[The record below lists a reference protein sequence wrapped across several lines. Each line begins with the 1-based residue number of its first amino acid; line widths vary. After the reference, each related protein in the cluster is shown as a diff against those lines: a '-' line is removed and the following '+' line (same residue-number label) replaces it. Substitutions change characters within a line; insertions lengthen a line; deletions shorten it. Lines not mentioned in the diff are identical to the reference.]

1 MISTGVLILGSVL
14 WLSGRPVP
22 AKTSSAVDLSVCT
35 LVFNSTRYA
44 LEWVAFHRLQGV
56 QRFYIYDDSLSSDLE
71 DALAPYVR
79 AGIVELRHLDHLNGT
94 ELDACLSLRKSDK
107 TKRPNFMT
115 CQPAVFS
122 DCLSRARTAGY
133 RWIGTFDLDEYM
145 FAEQPLFEVLDKIGV
160 SHVGV
165 HGMVFGPGPFLFSNW
180 TGLVTQTHLLRA
192 PLTMPTEFAGSTDFL
207 AAGGARKSFVRT
219 DQAIKLGIHDHQ
231 FNGEGVMVLPN
242 TSITMHHYQYPSLE
256 ESLLKATKNANE
268 NYNRI
273 KDPLLQRYLD
283 YERDESA
290 LRFSTRL
297 VWCLDRLPDRIWDSR
312 CILF

>member
-1 MISTGVLILGSVL
+1 MILTGVLILGGVL
-14 WLSGRPVP
+14 WLSERPDP
-22 AKTSSAVDLSVCT
+22 AKTSGAVDLAVCT

-44 LEWVAFHRLQGV
+44 LEWIAFHRLQGV
-56 QRFYIYDDSLSSDLE
+56 HRFYIYDDSLSSELE
-71 DALAPYVR
+71 KALAPYIRGGV
-79 AGIVELRHLDHLNGT
+79 VELRHLDHLNGT
-94 ELDACLSLRKSDK
+94 ELDSCLNLRKSDK

-122 DCLSRARTAGY
+122 DCLDRAKINGD

-145 FAEQPLFEVLDKIGV
+145 FADQPLFRALDEFGV

-165 HGMVFGPGPFLFSNW
+165 HGIVFGPGSFRYSNW
-180 TGLVTQTHLLRA
+180 SGLVTQTHLLRA
-192 PLTMPTEFAGSTDFL
+192 PLSMPTEFASSKDFL

-219 DQAIKLGIHDHQ
+219 DQAIRLGIHDHQ
-231 FNGEGVMVLPN
+231 FNGEGVMVPLN
-242 TSITMHHYQYPSLE
+242 ASITMHHYQYPSLE

-273 KDPLLQRYLD
+273 KDTFFQRYLN

-290 LRFSTRL
+290 LRFSARL

-312 CILF
+312 CTLF